1 MAKRESA
8 PERRCIVTGETKD
21 RVGLVRFVVGPD
33 GAVVPDLK
41 GDLPGR
47 GLWVTAGRKAVE
59 TAVARRLFAKAARA
73 NVRAAADLADLT
85 ERLLAR
91 RAVELL
97 GLANRAGLVAAGFEK
112 TKARLLRGEAAALLG
127 ARDGAMDGR
136 RKLRALAGAIPVV
149 EALSSA
155 ELDLALGRGNV
166 IHAALAAGG
175 LTLRFVTETTRLS
188 GFRDA
193 DFAVGA
199 AGEEAT

>member
-1 MAKRESA
+1 LGKRESA
-8 PERRCIVTGETKD
+8 PERRCIVTGETKGRAD
-21 RVGLVRFVVGPD
+21 LVRFVVGPD

-47 GLWVTAGRKAVE
+47 GLWVTASRPAVE

-73 NVRAAADLADLT
+73 NVAAAADLADLT

-91 RAVELL
+91 RAGELL

-112 TKARLLRGEAAALLG
+112 TRARLVRGEAAALVG
-127 ARDGAMDGR
+127 ARDGAADGR
-136 RKLRALAGAIPVV
+136 RKLRALAGAIPVI

>member
-1 MAKRESA
+1 LPKRDSA
-8 PERRCIVTGETKD
+8 PERRCIVTGGVKD
-21 RVGLVRFVVGPD
+21 RAVLVRFVVGPD
-33 GAVVPDLK
+33 GAVVPDVK

-47 GLWVTAGRKAVE
+47 GLWVTASRSAVE
-59 TAVARRLFAKAARA
+59 AAVAKRLFAKAARA
-73 NVRAAADLADLT
+73 NVSASAGLADLT

-91 RAVELL
+91 RTVELL

-112 TKARLLRGEAAALLG
+112 ARARLERGEAAALVG
-127 ARDGAMDGR
+127 ARDGAADGR
-136 RKLRALAGAIPVV
+136 RKLAALAQGIPVV
-149 EALSSA
+149 EALFSA

-188 GFRDA
+188 GFRDV

-199 AGEEAT
+199 AGDEAT

>member
-1 MAKRESA
+1 MAKRDSA
-8 PERRCIVTGETKD
+8 PERRCIVTGQTRD
-21 RVGLVRFVVGPD
+21 RAGLVRFVVGPE
-33 GAVVPDLK
+33 GVVVPDVK

-47 GLWVTAGRKAVE
+47 GLWVTASRQAVE
-59 TAVARRLFAKAARA
+59 TAVAKRLFA
-73 NVRAAADLADLT
+73 RAAKAKVAATPELPALT

-91 RAVELL
+91 RAVEML
-97 GLANRAGLVAAGFEK
+97 GLANRAGLVVAGFEK
-112 TKARLLRGEAAALLG
+112 ARARLDRGEAAALVG
-127 ARDGAMDGR
+127 ARDGAADGR
-136 RKLRALAGAIPVV
+136 RKLRALARTIPVV
-149 EALSSA
+149 EALFSA
-155 ELDLALGRGNV
+155 ELDLALGRVNV

>member
-1 MAKRESA
+1 M
-8 PERRCIVTGETKD
+8 
-21 RVGLVRFVVGPD
+21 VRFVAAPD
-33 GAVVPDLK
+33 GSVAPDVK

-47 GLWVTAGRKAVE
+47 GLWVTASR
-59 TAVARRLFAKAARA
+59 TAVQTAAAKRLFAKAARA
-73 NVRAAADLADLT
+73 NLTAAADLADLT

-91 RAVELL
+91 RSVELL

-112 TKARLLRGEAAALLG
+112 AKARLERGEAAVLVG
-127 ARDGAMDGR
+127 ARDGAEDGR
-136 RKLRALAGAIPVV
+136 RKLRGIAQARGIPVV
-149 EALSSA
+149 ETLFSA

-175 LTLRFVTETTRLS
+175 LTLRFVTETARLS

-193 DFAVGA
+193 HFAIGA

>member
-1 MAKRESA
+1 MPKRDSA
-8 PERRCIVTGETKD
+8 PERRCIVTGESKD
-21 RVGLVRFVVGPD
+21 RAALVRFVAGPE
-33 GAVVPDLK
+33 GAVVPDVK

-47 GLWVTAGRKAVE
+47 GLWVTASRPAVE
-59 TAVARRLFAKAARA
+59 AAVARRLFAKAARRNLA
-73 NVRAAADLADLT
+73 AAADLADLT

-91 RAVELL
+91 RAVEML

-112 TKARLLRGEAAALLG
+112 ARARLERGEAAALVG

-136 RKLRALAGAIPVV
+136 RKLRQQARGIPVV
-149 EALSSA
+149 EVLFSA